1 MRGSLPNDGNK
12 VERKGRSDTISGG
25 LSPSLQPAKSWRTM
39 DSRNT
44 PLPTSLVHASA
55 PSSPPDTV
63 ESCDGYYYEF
73 ENGTTAIGFILNKE
87 GVMVAVDHSSIPSGS
102 FPQNVIVFHSHLLTT
117 FSGGSKDSLERLP
130 VYLQKKCHEYELKE
144 GKKASAA
151 EASKWLADF
160 LSLHPDSD
168 DRLSLGVLIAG
179 WDNELGPALYKV
191 NGKGKLRQSPYL
203 GAGCGSSGSGGL
215 SYRVLGNLSLADATE
230 VAKKALCLG
239 VCYVPESE
247 GCVSE
252 SFLQQSALAE
262 EGFGEFHEHG
272 KKKPST

>member
-1 MRGSLPNDGNK
+1 MKLENNGFEEHPFTDL
-12 VERKGRSDTISGG
+12 SGPC
-25 LSPSLQPAKSWRTM
+25 LCTLIT
-39 DSRNT
+39 
-44 PLPTSLVHASA
+44 
-55 PSSPPDTV
+55 PDTV

-247 GCVSE
+247 GCVSV
-252 SFLQQSALAE
+252 FHVGCAGVTQVV
-262 EGFGEFHEHG
+262 FGDDIGEWQNHFFSKVPWQRKVLEDCMNMA
-272 KKKPST
+272 KKNLRPRN